1 MKKNMGNLDRIIRL
15 LVAATIALLYLL
27 GVISGTL
34 AYILLAV
41 AVIFIATSFVSFCPI
56 YKLFNLSTRKE
67 E

>member
-41 AVIFIATSFVSFCPI
+41 AVIFIATSFVSFCPL